1 MAALD
6 ILFETGQ
13 NAALRPGASLT
24 LPIQSFPFPL
34 KPPEFQHGNQ
44 NNAAFDSDLIYWTK
58 GVDEGELKRMLEGS
72 LCFGLYA
79 LPGSSAEIA
88 GVSFSQCKI
97 GIVSR
102 AEYKQA
108 ETTQSK
114 SV

>member
-1 MAALD
+1 MATKTEWYKDNYVISTNPSL
-6 ILFETGQ
+6 IQ
-13 NAALRPGASLT
+13 PAAV
-24 LPIQSFPFPL
+24 
-34 KPPEFQHGNQ
+34 
-44 NNAAFDSDLIYWTK
+44 NAAFDSDLIYWTK
-58 GVDEGELKRMLEGS
+58 AVDEGELKRMLEGS

-102 AEYKQA
+102 AEYEQA